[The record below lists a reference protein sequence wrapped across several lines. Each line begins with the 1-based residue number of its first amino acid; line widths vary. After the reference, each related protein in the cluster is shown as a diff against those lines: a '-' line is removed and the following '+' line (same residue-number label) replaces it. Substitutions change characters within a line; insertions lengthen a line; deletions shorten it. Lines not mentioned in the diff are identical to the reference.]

1 MERARAGVTL
11 IEFMVVVAIIGTV
24 VASGAFQMGSWMAD
38 ARVKA
43 SARTVADL
51 FQVARSEAIRSG
63 SVHLVVFQ
71 KALGGDREMLVVNDG
86 PVGAMNCSVAAD
98 EIVHRASLER
108 GVSWG
113 TSTLQSNGALAP
125 EDQGRAPMAA
135 PSGSSFSDATQLAT
149 NPATWVAFAPDG
161 IPRLFTP
168 TACAVLGRA
177 GQATG
182 GIYLTNQRR
191 DHAIVLSPLG
201 GVRIHAWNGSSWTL

>member
-1 MERARAGVTL
+1 M
-11 IEFMVVVAIIGTV
+11 
-24 VASGAFQMGSWMAD
+24 AS
-38 ARVKA
+38 
-43 SARTVADL
+43 
-51 FQVARSEAIRSG
+51 
-63 SVHLVVFQ
+63 
-71 KALGGDREMLVVNDG
+71 
-86 PVGAMNCSVAAD
+86 
-98 EIVHRASLER
+98 
-108 GVSWG
+108 
-113 TSTLQSNGALAP
+113 
-125 EDQGRAPMAA
+125 